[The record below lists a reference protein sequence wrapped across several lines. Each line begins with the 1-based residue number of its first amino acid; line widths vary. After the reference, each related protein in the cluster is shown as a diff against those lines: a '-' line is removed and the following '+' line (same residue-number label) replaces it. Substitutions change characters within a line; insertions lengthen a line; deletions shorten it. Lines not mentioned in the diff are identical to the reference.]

1 MMRILVNV
9 LVMTTSL
16 ATSVNIVHLDTNI
29 FLTVF
34 HVTVV
39 QMGLLIRIVI
49 QILDIAIVMQ
59 ELKEKNVATVWMD
72 IMIFPIVKVQILII
86 FFSVFFTKW
95 YLCIR
100 FSTLD
105 CMCDIHGSI
114 SKSCDE
120 NGKCPCKEKYTGDK
134 CDECIEG
141 HYLVA
146 SFDGDYCEGK
156 LYKVR

>member
-86 FFSVFFTKW
+86 FFSGFFSQNGFYVFDF
-95 YLCIR
+95 L
-100 FSTLD
+100 L
-105 CMCDIHGSI
+105 
-114 SKSCDE
+114 
-120 NGKCPCKEKYTGDK
+120 
-134 CDECIEG
+134 
-141 HYLVA
+141 
-146 SFDGDYCEGK
+146 
-156 LYKVR
+156 

>member
-1 MMRILVNV
+1 MRILVNV
-9 LVMTTSL
+9 LVMKTSL

-72 IMIFPIVKVQILII
+72 IIIFPFVKVKVFTFLKLPGFLPKNTYYLFDFLFKNVYVII
-86 FFSVFFTKW
+86 M
-95 YLCIR
+95 
-100 FSTLD
+100 D
-105 CMCDIHGSI
+105 Q
-114 SKSCDE
+114 
-120 NGKCPCKEKYTGDK
+120 
-134 CDECIEG
+134 
-141 HYLVA
+141 
-146 SFDGDYCEGK
+146 
-156 LYKVR
+156 

>member
-1 MMRILVNV
+1 MK
-9 LVMTTSL
+9 TSL

-72 IMIFPIVKVQILII
+72 IMIFPE
-86 FFSVFFTKW
+86 
-95 YLCIR
+95 
-100 FSTLD
+100 
-105 CMCDIHGSI
+105 I
-114 SKSCDE
+114 SNPLSQ
-120 NGKCPCKEKYTGDK
+120 
-134 CDECIEG
+134 
-141 HYLVA
+141 
-146 SFDGDYCEGK
+146 
-156 LYKVR
+156 